1 MENYIPSNQIW
12 NACQFAIASF
22 RFYRGIWKSQSA
34 ALGPSKN
41 VNPVLLGDAPEGILE
56 TPKINESVEVD
67 GSPSTLSNVQIYDD
81 ETDFPLLVLGE
92 IHGQVCLQ

>member
-1 MENYIPSNQIW
+1 MWIVGSLHLIG
-12 NACQFAIASF
+12 SF
-22 RFYRGIWKSQSA
+22 NSWD
-34 ALGPSKN
+34 AL
-41 VNPVLLGDAPEGILE
+41 EGILE